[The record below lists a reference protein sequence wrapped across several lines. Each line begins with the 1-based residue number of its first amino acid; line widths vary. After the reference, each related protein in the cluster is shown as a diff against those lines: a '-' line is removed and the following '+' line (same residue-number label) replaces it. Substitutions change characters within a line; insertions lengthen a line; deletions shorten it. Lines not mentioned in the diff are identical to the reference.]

1 MERKTVAQ
9 NLTDVIAEEIE
20 AQVSVLRPVD
30 QMAPLIA
37 DAILDFFE
45 VRTREGIEFSPRGNI
60 SEQEVTGHHEQLT
73 HDLAASIR
81 LGYEAVAADPNV
93 GFEMPPHGEIA
104 WLAAWL
110 VTEGWTRDP
119 DWPHQG

>member
-1 MERKTVAQ
+1 MASSAALLPGWPATRRSGPHSKGIWKAGFMDRKTVAQ

-20 AQVSVLRPVD
+20 AQVGVLRPVD

-60 SEQEVTGHHEQLT
+60 SEQEVTCHHDS
-73 HDLAASIR
+73 HRS
-81 LGYEAVAADPNV
+81 PS
-93 GFEMPPHGEIA
+93 
-104 WLAAWL
+104 
-110 VTEGWTRDP
+110 
-119 DWPHQG
+119 